1 MEEHENHDPFASWHE
16 VVFYH
21 RSLLADGARNEP
33 FFKALKR
40 TITSRSRV
48 LDIGTG
54 SGIWAIVAAK
64 LGARRV
70 TAIEGNLAL
79 VPIIR
84 GHLKGNGV
92 DEKVELIAGKSWETD
107 LKDRYDIIISET
119 IGNQGFEESIINT
132 MIDARKRFLARGGVL
147 IPQVVTLMAAP
158 CFIPPDGGSLPQ
170 MPLNFKYLT
179 DLSRNMTYRLSDRK
193 DIQFLA
199 KPAEL
204 LSVDLTSIKAEPDY
218 AGMSAKWNLAELSS
232 ANAIVTWA
240 RSTLMKGIKLDT
252 WSCLSWASV
261 VYPFES
267 IGSGKGKLQ
276 FELNLNNKQH
286 HWTVKTHSGGR
297 LVSRSYSPMF
307 GLMKLNFDSQN
318 GSVAAASK

>member
-1 MEEHENHDPFASWHE
+1 MEAHENHDPFASWHE

-21 RSLLADGARNEP
+21 RSLLADGARNQP
-33 FFKALKR
+33 FLKALKR
-40 TITSRSRV
+40 TVTKRSRV

-70 TAIEGNLAL
+70 TAIEGNIAL

-84 GHLKGNGV
+84 GHLKENGV
-92 DEKVELIAGKSWETD
+92 EDKVELIAGKSWETE
-107 LKDRYDIIISET
+107 LNDRYDIIISET

-147 IPQVVTLMAAP
+147 IPEIVTLMAAP
-158 CFIPPDGGSLPQ
+158 CYIPPDGGSMPQ
-170 MPLNFKYLT
+170 MPLSFKYLN
-179 DLSRNMTYRLSDRK
+179 DLSRNMTYRLTDRK
-193 DIQFLA
+193 NIQFLA

-204 LSVDLTSIKAEPDY
+204 LTVDLNSVKSEPDY
-218 AGMSAKWNLAELSS
+218 AGLSATWTLADLSS
-232 ANAIVTWA
+232 ANAVVTWA
-240 RSTLMKGIKLDT
+240 RSSLMKGIKLDT
-252 WSCLSWASV
+252 WNCPSWASV

-267 IGSGKGKLQ
+267 IGSGKGKLY

-286 HWTVKTHSGGR
+286 HWTVKAQSGGD
-297 LVSRSYSPMF
+297 LISRSYSPMF
-307 GLMKLNFDSQN
+307 GLMKLKFDSQN
-318 GSVAAASK
+318 VSAAGEIK